1 MNIQNLVN
9 TTLATQMNTLGGET
23 ITVDSTAIIAVPA
36 DVDTNRDLMGGSRE
50 TRDMTYQYPTIKG
63 QELRKGMQVQAQD
76 KEWKIDSFQRGR
88 AMTTLMLIEPNR
100 VEE

>member
-9 TTLATQMNTLGGET
+9 TTLAGQMTTLGGET

-36 DVDTNRDLMGGSRE
+36 EVDSDRELMGGSRE
-50 TRDMTYQYPTIKG
+50 QRDLTYQYPTISG
-63 QELRKGMQVQAQD
+63 QELRKGMQVQAQN
-76 KEWKIDSFQRGR
+76 KEWKIDTFQRGR
-88 AMTTLMLIEPNR
+88 AMTTLMLVEPNR

>member
-1 MNIQNLVN
+1 M
-9 TTLATQMNTLGGET
+9 TTLGGET
-23 ITVDSTAIIAVPA
+23 ITVNSTTIIAVPA

-50 TRDMTYQYPTIKG
+50 TRDLTYQYPTIKG
-63 QELRKGMQVQAQD
+63 QELRKGMQVQAQG

>member
-1 MNIQNLVN
+1 M
-9 TTLATQMNTLGGET
+9 TTLGGES
-23 ITVDSTAIIAVPA
+23 ITVDSDTIIAVPA